1 MFSRFDPIP
10 VCDRRTDVQTDGQTS
25 CDSIIAVGLCIARQK
40 RDLQLLLAAAIG
52 PIIPRLCS
60 WSANLRQG
68 VFPQTKVIRDS
79 NPYFWI
85 NRDSD
90 PDFCGIAAKCCGLI
104 ILSASVI
111 LPSVVNI
118 AR

>member
-40 RDLQLLLAAAIG
+40 HDLQLLLAAAIG

-79 NPYFWI
+79 
-85 NRDSD
+85 D